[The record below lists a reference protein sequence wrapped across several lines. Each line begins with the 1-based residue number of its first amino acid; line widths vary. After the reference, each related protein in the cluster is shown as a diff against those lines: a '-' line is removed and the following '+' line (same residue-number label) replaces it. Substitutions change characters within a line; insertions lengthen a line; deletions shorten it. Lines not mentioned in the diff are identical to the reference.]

1 MDITNVLPLQKRAY
15 KRPSVMLGFIL
26 IEVREMCTTEV
37 PYGVQR
43 QELLLLLLRRQ
54 CFDLTTSSEQ

>member
-15 KRPSVMLGFIL
+15 KRPSVMLGLIL

-43 QELLLLLLRRQ
+43 Q
-54 CFDLTTSSEQ
+54 